1 MNDFENRE
9 KIEKYL
15 DELSEEYK
23 TLLFNALVE
32 QSGSVEDLNI
42 SDLLRLDN
50 DVKKRLRL
58 DYTKYQKT
66 QRVLFLAGISYIIFG
81 ACLYLGFE
89 VRNLQYGR
97 EHLFSLLAL
106 LVGFMGLIFC
116 ILSFAFPTLAIPRSR
131 KNAKTNNQAK
141 PILEYKIITKWRDVE
156 GLANDLAID
165 QETKSPRSAITYLVE
180 SNLIDKQEQ
189 AVLRTLLKLRNEVV
203 HSSNLSYSYDE
214 VVRIIKDSDIILKKL
229 KRVLG

>member
-1 MNDFENRE
+1 MNDSQNRE

-32 QSGSVEDLNI
+32 QSGSVEDLNV

-58 DYTKYQKT
+58 DYIKYQKK
-66 QRVLFLAGISYIIFG
+66 QKVLLIGGLGYMVCGIFLFLCFEISNF
-81 ACLYLGFE
+81 
-89 VRNLQYGR
+89 QYGSDYLIS
-97 EHLFSLLAL
+97 LFSL
-106 LVGFMGLIFC
+106 VIGFVGLIFC
-116 ILSFAFPTLAIPRSR
+116 ILSFALPSLTIPRSR
-131 KNAKTNNQAK
+131 NKTEKSDQTAQL
-141 PILEYKIITKWRDVE
+141 LEYKIITKWRDVE
-156 GLANDLAID
+156 GLVNDLAVD
-165 QETKSPRSAITYLVE
+165 RKTTSPKSAIAYLTE

-189 AVLRTLLKLRNEVV
+189 TVLRTLLKLRNEAV
-203 HSSNLSYSYDE
+203 HSTNFSYPYNE
-214 VVRIIKDSDIILKKL
+214 VIKIIKDSDTILAKL